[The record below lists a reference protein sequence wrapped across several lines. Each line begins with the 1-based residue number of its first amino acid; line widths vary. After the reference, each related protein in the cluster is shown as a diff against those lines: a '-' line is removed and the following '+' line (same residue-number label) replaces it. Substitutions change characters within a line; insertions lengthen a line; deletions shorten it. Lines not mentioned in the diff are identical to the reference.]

1 MHASGG
7 DRFHARF
14 FCSVNSR
21 GMAGRGELWYNI
33 TKGPGQGRSNKM
45 GDKDMI
51 ELKLRVSEV
60 DFEAAIRLFTGNGIS
75 GVAAMA
81 ARALP
86 DSAKEELAVKYL
98 NGSADKLSA
107 MLETAAKNQG
117 VHLRVT
123 DARAVVVQEI

>member
-1 MHASGG
+1 MAAGG
-7 DRFHARF
+7 K
-14 FCSVNSR
+14 
-21 GMAGRGELWYNI
+21 LWYNI
-33 TKGPGQGRSNKM
+33 RKAPGGGAQTKT

-60 DFEAAIRLFTGNGIS
+60 DFEAAIRLFAGNGIS

-98 NGSADKLSA
+98 NGSAEKLSS

-123 DARAVVVQEI
+123 DARAVVVPE